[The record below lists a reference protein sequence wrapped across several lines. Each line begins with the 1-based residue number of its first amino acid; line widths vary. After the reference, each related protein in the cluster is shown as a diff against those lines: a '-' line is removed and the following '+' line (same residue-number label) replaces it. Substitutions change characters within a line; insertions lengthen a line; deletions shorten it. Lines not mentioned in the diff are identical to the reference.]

1 MKIIDAR
8 AISEA
13 RLSNHRDS
21 QAVLMDDWG
30 DSASGHIRGFPT
42 GRHKLAHGQG
52 SHPPADHGCDVPTTE
67 KSYPGSR
74 HYS

>member
-30 DSASGHIRGFPT
+30 DSASGAF
-42 GRHKLAHGQG
+42 HKLAHGQG

-67 KSYPGSR
+67 KSYPVTTLFLTPLL
-74 HYS
+74 